1 MECDLKYSDDD
12 DDDDDNEEIEPITI
26 STQEKTLNI

>member
-26 STQEKTLNI
+26 ST